1 MLSAAIIIERTSIR
15 LGGAERS
22 VSELAQELKAQGVH
36 TQILAA
42 AGKPGEDVRI
52 LCSQQD
58 RRRTSWN
65 TFETAIKQYLSEHPF
80 DIVHSTLPLGCAD
93 IYQPRGGSFKE
104 AMLQN
109 AASYST
115 PWLRLWKEKS
125 HFLNFRR
132 TAFLR
137 AEARLCAEHPQTI
150 IAALSEYVKQQ
161 FLRHYH
167 LPESRIAVI
176 ANGINPNRPA
186 DPQKSQAFRRGILDK
201 IPTQIRDKA
210 ILLFFAATNF
220 RLKGLREAIISLSK
234 AIELCPQC
242 PAVIVAAGSNQISAY
257 QRLAR
262 QYRVGDRILFCGP
275 QQETAT
281 AMTACDAAILPS
293 WYDPC
298 SRFIL
303 EALAAGKPVITT
315 TFNGASEQYEA
326 GRHGFIIQSPSDIF
340 AMAKSIADLANP
352 DTIQRLAGNILADNL
367 KERVSISRHV
377 RQLLDL
383 YKMIIERKKGRHS
396 R

>member
-1 MLSAAIIIERTSIR
+1 MLSTAIIIERTSIR

-22 VSELAQELKAQGVH
+22 VSELAQELKAQGVDAH
-36 TQILAA
+36 ILAA
-42 AGKPGEDVRI
+42 AGKPSEHVTI

-58 RRRTSWN
+58 HQRTSLK
-65 TFETAIKQYLSEHPF
+65 TFEAAIEQHLSQRHY
-80 DIVHSTLPLGCAD
+80 DIIHSTLPLGCAD

-109 AASYST
+109 AASYSN
-115 PWLRLWKEKS
+115 PWVRLWKAKS
-125 HFLNFRR
+125 HFLNFHR

-137 AEARLCAEHPQTI
+137 AEARLCDNKQQTM
-150 IAALSEYVKQQ
+150 IAALSDYVKQQ
-161 FLRHYH
+161 FLRHYR

-186 DPQKSQAFRRGILDK
+186 DPQKCQAFRRGILDQ
-201 IPTQIRDKA
+201 IPAAMRDKA

-220 RLKGLREAIISLSK
+220 RLKGLREAIIALSK
-234 AIELCPQC
+234 AIELCPSC
-242 PAVIVAAGSNQISAY
+242 PAVIVAAGSNKISAY
-257 QRLAR
+257 QRLAG
-262 QYRVGDRILFCGP
+262 QYHVGDRILFCGP

-315 TFNGASEQYEA
+315 AFNGASEQYEA
-326 GRHGFIIQSPSDIF
+326 GRHGFIIQSPSDII

-352 DTIQRLAGNILADNL
+352 DTIQRLTGNILADGL
-367 KERVSISRHV
+367 KERVSITRHV

-383 YKMIIERKKGRHS
+383 YGVIIEQKKGRHG
-396 R
+396 